1 MATQRTRELMA
12 CEPDL
17 RQLQAAIRSRRR
29 LREEAIKLNR
39 VVRAGQERLREIDE
53 EEEVLSTMID
63 AAGEAVETAVTK
75 PMEPSEAEV
84 SGSHR

>member
-75 PMEPSEAEV
+75 PTEPSEAEV